1 MKFSYNLHNLFKFT
15 INTKNKDIRKWFDR
29 ENHLFI
35 DKDSKNSDLYIDIRN
50 ISFKRDFY
58 EVKDVYINK
67 EDYSLIKKAPANKLS
82 KQKNFIFRFYNILEN
97 KPVRIVTNCDNPNYL
112 QHLIIENFMRYRAN
126 FKNCALI
133 HGACFGKGNN
143 SHVFFALGGTG
154 KTIATLNLVSKG
166 YEFLSDDLTYIS
178 KNGFA
183 YSYQRSLHFNHK
195 THESLKH
202 LLMRKRISQS
212 KSAWI
217 ETLKFFSSIAPENLR
232 LFAQRILTF
241 DLLPTLVEHINIDEV
256 IPDVKYRKKSK
267 IKTVSM
273 IIKTNGKDIT
283 VHDNI
288 GYEELA
294 YRAALETHIELLSL
308 GDMWKCFEYAS
319 LVQKSNQIF
328 DFYRREIEILK
339 SAFKGKRCFIIE
351 IPQHFSIEDYI
362 NKITKIINKK

>member
-1 MKFSYNLHNLFKFT
+1 MEFSYNFHDIFKST
-15 INTKNKDIRKWFDR
+15 IKTNNKEIKDWFDR
-29 ENHLFI
+29 ELHLF
-35 DKDSKNSDLYIDIRN
+35 KDESNKNSDLVIEIKN
-50 ISFKRDFY
+50 IEFSKDFY
-58 EVKDVYINK
+58 EIKDVYISKDKNT
-67 EDYSLIKKAPANKLS
+67 LIKRIPAKIIG
-82 KQKNFIFRFYNILEN
+82 KKKDFVFKFYDIIEK
-97 KPVRIVTNCDNPNYL
+97 KPTKVITNCDNPNYL
-112 QHLIIENFMRYRAN
+112 QHQIIENFMRYKAG

-166 YEFLSDDLTYIS
+166 YEFLSDDLAYIS

-183 YSYQRSLHFNHK
+183 YSYPRSLHFNHK
-195 THESLKH
+195 THEALKP
-202 LLMRKRISQS
+202 LLMRKRISKS

-217 ETLKFFSSIAPENLR
+217 ETLKFFSSITPENLK
-232 LFAQRILTF
+232 LFAQKILPF

-288 GYEELA
+288 GYGELA